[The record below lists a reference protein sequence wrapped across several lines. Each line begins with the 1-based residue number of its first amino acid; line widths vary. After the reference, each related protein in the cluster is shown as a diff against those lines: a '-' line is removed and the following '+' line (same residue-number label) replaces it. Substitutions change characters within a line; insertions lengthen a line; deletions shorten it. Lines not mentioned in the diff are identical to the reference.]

1 MLPSKIADLGS
12 ALSTMR
18 TGQEVNS
25 SDRFH
30 DVLSDFTANTEPSF
44 RESLNF
50 LQFSGTEQM
59 AVLAWTSL
67 TFGYS
72 STTPVR
78 ADCVNCVTS
87 LTRKHRKYHAKFAT
101 PFTSRQKFLFEIKS
115 TKFAGYT
122 LKNWTIF
129 DTQLLY

>member
-50 LQFSGTEQM
+50 L
-59 AVLAWTSL
+59 
-67 TFGYS
+67 
-72 STTPVR
+72 
-78 ADCVNCVTS
+78 
-87 LTRKHRKYHAKFAT
+87 
-101 PFTSRQKFLFEIKS
+101 
-115 TKFAGYT
+115 
-122 LKNWTIF
+122 
-129 DTQLLY
+129 